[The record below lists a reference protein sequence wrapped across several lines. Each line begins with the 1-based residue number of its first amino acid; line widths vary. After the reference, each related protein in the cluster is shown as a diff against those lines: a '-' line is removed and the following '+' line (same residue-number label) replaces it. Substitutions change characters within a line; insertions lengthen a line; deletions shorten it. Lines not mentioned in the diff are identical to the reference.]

1 MVNIFS
7 VSIITKSIC
16 SKLLIFSYH
25 ASFRRTKGGGFAPA
39 FKPIGH
45 SSVREQTG
53 FGEWTTIGT
62 SYSSTATPT
71 AVQPQGVKR
80 SKESEESQ
88 AKIAAKKARLAKF
101 GLKFQSAGTL
111 VTIGEQLGRDSSI
124 YRTPAVIQRLGGDSE
139 EKNNAGGKVDSSS
152 SQSSNSERIQTSE
165 KDKSSEGSGTSS
177 EGSGTSSEKKL
188 SFGFQK
194 KTLSK
199 LQQTQSGG
207 RSSVDSGG
215 MLPKGVYTSTWEK
228 PGSSREKSD
237 ASSDK
242 TDEERKGPP
251 PKLMS
256 RQRELTLE
264 QAFGAESDDEDDS
277 LATLHQLTV
286 RSQPKKFRFN
296 IRK

>member
-1 MVNIFS
+1 MA
-7 VSIITKSIC
+7 K
-16 SKLLIFSYH
+16 
-25 ASFRRTKGGGFAPA
+25 
-39 FKPIGH
+39 
-45 SSVREQTG
+45 
-53 FGEWTTIGT
+53 
-62 SYSSTATPT
+62 PT
-71 AVQPQGVKR
+71 AIQLQGGVKR

-124 YRTPAVIQRLGGDSE
+124 YRTPAVIQRLGGGGE
-139 EKNNAGGKVDSSS
+139 EKNNDGEKKVESSP
-152 SQSSNSERIQTSE
+152 SQTASSERTQITEIVKS
-165 KDKSSEGSGTSS
+165 SSEGSS
-177 EGSGTSSEKKL
+177 TSSEKKL

-199 LQQTQSGG
+199 FQQGG
-207 RSSVDSGG
+207 KSSSMDSGG

-228 PGSSREKSD
+228 PGSSRETSEPKPE
-237 ASSDK
+237 
-242 TDEERKGPP
+242 EERKGPP

-264 QAFGAESDDEDDS
+264 RAFGVESDDEDDS
-277 LATLHQLTV
+277 LTTLDQLTV

>member
-1 MVNIFS
+1 M
-7 VSIITKSIC
+7 
-16 SKLLIFSYH
+16 
-25 ASFRRTKGGGFAPA
+25 
-39 FKPIGH
+39 
-45 SSVREQTG
+45 
-53 FGEWTTIGT
+53 
-62 SYSSTATPT
+62 ATPT
-71 AVQPQGVKR
+71 AIQPQGGVKR

-124 YRTPAVIQRLGGDSE
+124 YRTPAVIQRLGGGSE
-139 EKNNAGGKVDSSS
+139 EKNSDGEKKMESSLNRSSS
-152 SQSSNSERIQTSE
+152 SERTQTT
-165 KDKSSEGSGTSS
+165 KNIKSSGGSGA
-177 EGSGTSSEKKL
+177 SSEKKL

-194 KTLSK
+194 KTLPK
-199 LQQTQSGG
+199 FQQGVKSGG
-207 RSSVDSGG
+207 VDSGG

-228 PGSSREKSD
+228 PGSSQEKSEPKPD
-237 ASSDK
+237 
-242 TDEERKGPP
+242 DEERKGPP

-264 QAFGAESDDEDDS
+264 RAFGTESDDEDDS
-277 LATLHQLTV
+277 LATLDQLTV